1 MLCNQYAG
9 TCLFGRGGRVVV
21 AWVLVA
27 IEDTEGVTAD
37 ASVVC
42 VMLLVVLVTAAA
54 EIACCSLIVQVDFWL
69 IDGRPS
75 LEQHLCNC
83 ERVID
88 DKVVVCNQVIV
99 AA

>member
-1 MLCNQYAG
+1 M
-9 TCLFGRGGRVVV
+9 
-21 AWVLVA
+21 
-27 IEDTEGVTAD
+27 
-37 ASVVC
+37 
-42 VMLLVVLVTAAA
+42 TAAA
-54 EIACCSLIVQVDFWL
+54 KIACCSLIVQVDFWL

>member
-9 TCLFGRGGRVVV
+9 AWLFGRGGRVVI

-27 IEDTEGVTAD
+27 TEDTEG
-37 ASVVC
+37 
-42 VMLLVVLVTAAA
+42 VLVTAAA

-83 ERVID
+83 ERVFD